1 MAKGQKSKEAVIEK
15 ILSSFEGAFL
25 YNGNKEIRIPRT
37 DDGELVQIKVSLT
50 CAKENVEP
58 GDDTVV
64 PGATSVKATKATIA
78 EGAEPVFEDVS
89 GYVSAVIEP
98 SAEELNA
105 VNSLMESL
113 GL

>member
-15 ILSSFEGAFL
+15 ILSSFGGAFL

-58 GDDTVV
+58 GGDVAV
-64 PGATSVKATKATIA
+64 PGVKATKVTIA

-89 GYVSAVIEP
+89 KTIEP
-98 SAEELNA
+98 SQSELDA
-105 VNSLMESL
+105 VNNLMSQL

>member
-1 MAKGQKSKEAVIEK
+1 MARGQEEKLIVINKIKEVFPEA
-15 ILSSFEGAFL
+15 FE
-25 YNGNKEIRIPRT
+25 YDKVIRIPIG
-37 DDGELVQIKVSLT
+37 DVQIKVTLT
-50 CAKENVEP
+50 CAKDNVEP
-58 GDDTVV
+58 GGDAAV
-64 PGATSVKATKATIA
+64 PGVKATKATIA

-105 VNSLMESL
+105 VSNLMESL

>member
-15 ILSSFEGAFL
+15 ILSSFGGAFL

-58 GDDTVV
+58 GGDTAV
-64 PGATSVKATKATIA
+64 PGVKATKVTIA

-89 GYVSAVIEP
+89 KAIEP
-98 SAEELNA
+98 SQSELDA
-105 VNSLMESL
+105 VNNLMNQL